1 MDGCGDVPNGRAQ
14 TQGKPGFRDEIR
26 GMGPGDMYAEHLA
39 VAPSETILNMPGS
52 SLMACALPSSR
63 IWNVA
68 VRTSRPA
75 SEACA
80 SASPTQPI
88 SGDVKMPDG
97 TAE

>member
-1 MDGCGDVPNGRAQ
+1 
-14 TQGKPGFRDEIR
+14 
-26 GMGPGDMYAEHLA
+26 
-39 VAPSETILNMPGS
+39 
-52 SLMACALPSSR
+52 MACALPSSR

-80 SASPTQPI
+80 AASPTQPI